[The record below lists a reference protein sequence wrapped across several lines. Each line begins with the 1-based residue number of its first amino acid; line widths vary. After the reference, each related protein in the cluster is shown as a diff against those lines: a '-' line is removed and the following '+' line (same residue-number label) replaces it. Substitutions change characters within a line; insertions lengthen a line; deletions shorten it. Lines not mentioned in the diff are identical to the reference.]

1 MKSMLMSS
9 HFQEGM
15 GKGWRVPAV
24 FRWLAL
30 ILEHVSHSKTY
41 FAMSTFMLGH
51 QKFLSNLGTFY
62 YSQGELRI
70 WRDEPH
76 PKFSS

>member
-24 FRWLAL
+24 FKWLAL
-30 ILEHVSHSKTY
+30 ILEHVLHSETY
-41 FAMSTFMLGH
+41 FAMSTFMLDH
-51 QKFLSNLGTFY
+51 QKLPFKSWYILLLPELIENL
-62 YSQGELRI
+62 ER
-70 WRDEPH
+70 
-76 PKFSS
+76 